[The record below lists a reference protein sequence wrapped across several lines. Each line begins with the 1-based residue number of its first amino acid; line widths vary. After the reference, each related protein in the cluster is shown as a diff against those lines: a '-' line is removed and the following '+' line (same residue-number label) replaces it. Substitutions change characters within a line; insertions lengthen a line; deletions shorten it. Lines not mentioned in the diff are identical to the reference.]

1 MPAARLQ
8 VLYLAFEITKY
19 RQPASRVFGRV
30 FQGILNIAFKSRE
43 QGIFSLSE
51 KGYKI
56 CVREI
61 FFIVL
66 HYKYQKKPYI

>member
-1 MPAARLQ
+1 VPAARLQ

-43 QGIFSLSE
+43 QAIFSLSE
-51 KGYKI
+51 KAHTPGLQNL
-56 CVREI
+56 CSGN
-61 FFIVL
+61 FF
-66 HYKYQKKPYI
+66 HYSTL

>member
-51 KGYKI
+51 KAHTPGLQNLFSGN
-56 CVREI
+56 
-61 FFIVL
+61 FFHCSTL
-66 HYKYQKKPYI
+66 